1 VNDPLGPKG
10 RFQSEAEKEYQLSI
24 INCPLGPKGRFQSE
38 AEKELSIKKHPG
50 HHGWDA
56 FFE

>member
-1 VNDPLGPKG
+1 VND
-10 RFQSEAEKEYQLSI
+10 
-24 INCPLGPKGRFQSE
+24 PLGPKGRFQSE